1 MKIKENINRNIFRG
15 YDIRGVYPTEIDAD
29 TAYTIG
35 LGFGSYIKSIGKTT
49 CVLGHDNRL
58 SGEELY
64 NALSTGILE
73 TGIDIISLGLCT
85 TPMYYYACIK
95 FGDEEYYHYGEN
107 INNDYRKTMCNKLL
121 KELEVKDYNLQPK
134 VYITK
139 YNLESFK
146 NYVEADTNYATFSGG
161 FSDYV
166 NFLPMYRVPSLNDA
180 AYRVLIEFDR
190 NKNGL
195 NYTTYA
201 TIEVKK

>member
-1 MKIKENINRNIFRG
+1 MVKMKKLNSKGFVMTETLVVAVFIMGIFGIMYNNYYPLIGEYERREVFDDVDSKYGAFWIKRFIQHSSYDLSATQKNTINSNG
-15 YDIRGVYPTEIDAD
+15 Y
-29 TAYTIG
+29 
-35 LGFGSYIKSIGKTT
+35 
-49 CVLGHDNRL
+49 VLF
-58 SGEELY
+58 SC
-64 NALSTGILE
+64 S
-73 TGIDIISLGLCT
+73 
-85 TPMYYYACIK
+85 
-95 FGDEEYYHYGEN
+95 N

-121 KELEVKDYNLQPK
+121 KELEVKDYNVQPK

-166 NFLPMYRVPSLNDA
+166 NFLPLYRVPSLNDA
-180 AYRVLIEFDR
+180 EYRVLIEFDR

>member
-1 MKIKENINRNIFRG
+1 MVKMKKLNSKGFVMTETLVVAVFIMGIFGIMYNNYYPLIGEYERREVFDDVDSKYGAFWIKRFIQHSSYNLSAAEKNTINNNG
-15 YDIRGVYPTEIDAD
+15 Y
-29 TAYTIG
+29 
-35 LGFGSYIKSIGKTT
+35 
-49 CVLGHDNRL
+49 VLFSCN
-58 SGEELY
+58 
-64 NALSTGILE
+64 
-73 TGIDIISLGLCT
+73 
-85 TPMYYYACIK
+85 
-95 FGDEEYYHYGEN
+95 N

-146 NYVEADTNYATFSGG
+146 NYVEADTNYTTFSGG

-166 NFLPMYRVPSLNDA
+166 NFLPNYRVPSLNDA

>member
-1 MKIKENINRNIFRG
+1 MVKMKKLNSKGFVMTETLVVAVFIMGIFGIMYNNYYPLIGEYERREVFDDVDSKYGAFWIKRFIQHSSYDLSAAQKNTINSNG
-15 YDIRGVYPTEIDAD
+15 Y
-29 TAYTIG
+29 
-35 LGFGSYIKSIGKTT
+35 
-49 CVLGHDNRL
+49 VLFSCN
-58 SGEELY
+58 
-64 NALSTGILE
+64 
-73 TGIDIISLGLCT
+73 
-85 TPMYYYACIK
+85 
-95 FGDEEYYHYGEN
+95 N

-121 KELEVKDYNLQPK
+121 KELEVKDYNVQPK

-166 NFLPMYRVPSLNDA
+166 NFLPIYRVPSLNDA

>member
-1 MKIKENINRNIFRG
+1 MVKMKKLNSKGFVMTETLVVAVFIMGIFGIMYNNYYPLIGEYERREVFDDVDSKYGAFWIKRFIQHSSYDLSAAQKNTINSNG
-15 YDIRGVYPTEIDAD
+15 Y
-29 TAYTIG
+29 
-35 LGFGSYIKSIGKTT
+35 
-49 CVLGHDNRL
+49 VLFSCN
-58 SGEELY
+58 
-64 NALSTGILE
+64 
-73 TGIDIISLGLCT
+73 
-85 TPMYYYACIK
+85 
-95 FGDEEYYHYGEN
+95 N

-121 KELEVKDYNLQPK
+121 KELEVKDYNVQPK

-139 YNLESFK
+139 YNLETFK
-146 NYVEADTNYATFSGG
+146 NNVAADTNYATFSGG

-166 NFLPMYRVPSLNDA
+166 NFLPIYRVPSLNDA

>member
-1 MKIKENINRNIFRG
+1 MVKMKKLNSKGFVMTETLVVAVFIMGIFGIMYNNYYPLIGEYERREVFDDVDSKYGAFWIKRFIQHSSYDLSAAQKNTINSNG
-15 YDIRGVYPTEIDAD
+15 Y
-29 TAYTIG
+29 
-35 LGFGSYIKSIGKTT
+35 
-49 CVLGHDNRL
+49 VLFSCN
-58 SGEELY
+58 
-64 NALSTGILE
+64 
-73 TGIDIISLGLCT
+73 
-85 TPMYYYACIK
+85 
-95 FGDEEYYHYGEN
+95 N

-166 NFLPMYRVPSLNDA
+166 NFLPIYRVPSLNDA

>member
-1 MKIKENINRNIFRG
+1 MVKMKKLNSKGFVMTETLVVAVFIMGIFGIMYNNYYPLIGEYERREVFDDVDSKYGAFWIKRFIQHSSYDLSAAQKNTINTNG
-15 YDIRGVYPTEIDAD
+15 Y
-29 TAYTIG
+29 
-35 LGFGSYIKSIGKTT
+35 
-49 CVLGHDNRL
+49 VLFSCN
-58 SGEELY
+58 
-64 NALSTGILE
+64 
-73 TGIDIISLGLCT
+73 
-85 TPMYYYACIK
+85 
-95 FGDEEYYHYGEN
+95 N

-121 KELEVKDYNLQPK
+121 KELEVKDYNVQPK

-166 NFLPMYRVPSLNDA
+166 NFLPIYRVPSLNDA

>member
-1 MKIKENINRNIFRG
+1 MVKMKKLNSKGFVMTETLVVAVFIMGIFGIMYNNYYPLIGEYERREVFDDVDSKYGAFWIKRFIQHSSYNLSAAEKNTINTNG
-15 YDIRGVYPTEIDAD
+15 Y
-29 TAYTIG
+29 
-35 LGFGSYIKSIGKTT
+35 
-49 CVLGHDNRL
+49 VLFSCN
-58 SGEELY
+58 
-64 NALSTGILE
+64 
-73 TGIDIISLGLCT
+73 
-85 TPMYYYACIK
+85 
-95 FGDEEYYHYGEN
+95 N

-121 KELEVKDYNLQPK
+121 KELEVKDYNVQPK

-146 NYVEADTNYATFSGG
+146 NYVAADTNYATFSGG

-166 NFLPMYRVPSLNDA
+166 NFLPIYRVPSLNDA

>member
-1 MKIKENINRNIFRG
+1 MVKMKKLNSKGFVMTETLVVAVFIMGIFGIMYNNYYPLIGEYERREVFDDVDSKYGAFWIKRFIQHSSYDLSAAQKNTINSNGYVLFSCNNI
-15 YDIRGVYPTEIDAD
+15 Y
-29 TAYTIG
+29 
-35 LGFGSYIKSIGKTT
+35 
-49 CVLGHDNRL
+49 
-58 SGEELY
+58 
-64 NALSTGILE
+64 
-73 TGIDIISLGLCT
+73 
-85 TPMYYYACIK
+85 
-95 FGDEEYYHYGEN
+95 
-107 INNDYRKTMCNKLL
+107 NDYRKTMCNKLL
-121 KELEVKDYNLQPK
+121 KELEVKDYNVQPK

>member
-1 MKIKENINRNIFRG
+1 MVKMKKLNSKGFVMTETLVVAVFIMGIFGIMYNNYYPLIGEYERREVFDDVDSKYGAFWIKRFIQHSSYDLSAAEKNTINSN
-15 YDIRGVYPTEIDAD
+15 
-29 TAYTIG
+29 AY
-35 LGFGSYIKSIGKTT
+35 
-49 CVLGHDNRL
+49 VLFSCN
-58 SGEELY
+58 
-64 NALSTGILE
+64 
-73 TGIDIISLGLCT
+73 
-85 TPMYYYACIK
+85 
-95 FGDEEYYHYGEN
+95 N

-121 KELEVKDYNLQPK
+121 KELEVKDHNVQPK

-166 NFLPMYRVPSLNDA
+166 NFLPNYRVPSLNDA

>member
-1 MKIKENINRNIFRG
+1 MVKMKKLNSKGFVMTETLVVAVFIMGIFGIMYNNYYPLIGEYERREVFDDVDSKYGAFWIKRFIQHSSYDLSAAQKNTINSNG
-15 YDIRGVYPTEIDAD
+15 Y
-29 TAYTIG
+29 
-35 LGFGSYIKSIGKTT
+35 
-49 CVLGHDNRL
+49 VLFSCN
-58 SGEELY
+58 
-64 NALSTGILE
+64 
-73 TGIDIISLGLCT
+73 
-85 TPMYYYACIK
+85 
-95 FGDEEYYHYGEN
+95 N

-121 KELEVKDYNLQPK
+121 KELEVKDYNVQPK

>member
-1 MKIKENINRNIFRG
+1 MVKMKKLNSKGFVMTETLVVAVFIMGIFGIMYNNYYPLIGEYERREVFDDVDSKYGAFWIKRFIQHSSYDLSAAQKNTINSNG
-15 YDIRGVYPTEIDAD
+15 Y
-29 TAYTIG
+29 
-35 LGFGSYIKSIGKTT
+35 
-49 CVLGHDNRL
+49 VLFSCN
-58 SGEELY
+58 
-64 NALSTGILE
+64 
-73 TGIDIISLGLCT
+73 
-85 TPMYYYACIK
+85 
-95 FGDEEYYHYGEN
+95 N

-146 NYVEADTNYATFSGG
+146 NYVEADTNYTTFSGG

-166 NFLPMYRVPSLNDA
+166 NFLPNYRVPSLNDA

>member
-1 MKIKENINRNIFRG
+1 MVKMKKLNSKGFVMTETLVVAVFIMGIFGIMYNNYYPLIGEYERREVFDDVDSKYGAFWIKRFIQHSSYDLSAAQKNTINNNG
-15 YDIRGVYPTEIDAD
+15 Y
-29 TAYTIG
+29 
-35 LGFGSYIKSIGKTT
+35 
-49 CVLGHDNRL
+49 VLF
-58 SGEELY
+58 SC
-64 NALSTGILE
+64 S
-73 TGIDIISLGLCT
+73 
-85 TPMYYYACIK
+85 
-95 FGDEEYYHYGEN
+95 N

-121 KELEVKDYNLQPK
+121 KELEVKDYNVQPK

-166 NFLPMYRVPSLNDA
+166 NFLPLYRVPSLNDA
-180 AYRVLIEFDR
+180 EYRVLIEFDR

>member
-1 MKIKENINRNIFRG
+1 MVKMKKLNSKGFVMTETLVVAVFIMGIFGIMYNNYYPLIGEYERREVFDDVDSKYGAFWIKRFIQHNSYDLSAAQKNTINNNG
-15 YDIRGVYPTEIDAD
+15 Y
-29 TAYTIG
+29 
-35 LGFGSYIKSIGKTT
+35 
-49 CVLGHDNRL
+49 VLFSCN
-58 SGEELY
+58 
-64 NALSTGILE
+64 
-73 TGIDIISLGLCT
+73 
-85 TPMYYYACIK
+85 
-95 FGDEEYYHYGEN
+95 N

-121 KELEVKDYNLQPK
+121 KELEVKDYNVQPK

-139 YNLESFK
+139 YNLETFK
-146 NYVEADTNYATFSGG
+146 NNVAADTNYATFSGG

-166 NFLPMYRVPSLNDA
+166 NFLPLYRVPSLNDA

>member
-1 MKIKENINRNIFRG
+1 MVKMKKLNSKGFVMTETLVVAVFIMGIFGIMYNNYYPLIGEYERREVFDDVDSKYGAFWIKRFIQHSSYDLSAAQKNTINSNG
-15 YDIRGVYPTEIDAD
+15 Y
-29 TAYTIG
+29 
-35 LGFGSYIKSIGKTT
+35 
-49 CVLGHDNRL
+49 VLFSCN
-58 SGEELY
+58 
-64 NALSTGILE
+64 
-73 TGIDIISLGLCT
+73 
-85 TPMYYYACIK
+85 
-95 FGDEEYYHYGEN
+95 N
-107 INNDYRKTMCNKLL
+107 INNDYRKIMCNKLL
-121 KELEVKDYNLQPK
+121 KELEVKDYNVQPK

>member
-1 MKIKENINRNIFRG
+1 MVKMKKLNSKGFVMTETLVVAVFIMGIFGIMYNNYYPLIGEYERREVFDDVDSKYGAFWIKRFIQHSSYDLSAAQKNTINSNG
-15 YDIRGVYPTEIDAD
+15 Y
-29 TAYTIG
+29 
-35 LGFGSYIKSIGKTT
+35 
-49 CVLGHDNRL
+49 VLFSCN
-58 SGEELY
+58 
-64 NALSTGILE
+64 
-73 TGIDIISLGLCT
+73 
-85 TPMYYYACIK
+85 
-95 FGDEEYYHYGEN
+95 N

>member
-1 MKIKENINRNIFRG
+1 MVKMKKLNSKGFVMTETLVVAVFIMGIFGIMYNNYYPLIGEYERREVFDDVDSKYGAFWIKRFIQHSSYDLSAAQKNTINSNG
-15 YDIRGVYPTEIDAD
+15 Y
-29 TAYTIG
+29 
-35 LGFGSYIKSIGKTT
+35 
-49 CVLGHDNRL
+49 VLFSCN
-58 SGEELY
+58 
-64 NALSTGILE
+64 
-73 TGIDIISLGLCT
+73 
-85 TPMYYYACIK
+85 
-95 FGDEEYYHYGEN
+95 N

-134 VYITK
+134 IYITK

>member
-1 MKIKENINRNIFRG
+1 MVKMKKLNSKGFVMTETLVVAVFIMGIFGIMYNNYYPLIGEYERREVFDDVDSKYGAFWIKRFIQHSSYDLSATQKNTINNNG
-15 YDIRGVYPTEIDAD
+15 Y
-29 TAYTIG
+29 
-35 LGFGSYIKSIGKTT
+35 
-49 CVLGHDNRL
+49 VLF
-58 SGEELY
+58 SC
-64 NALSTGILE
+64 S
-73 TGIDIISLGLCT
+73 
-85 TPMYYYACIK
+85 
-95 FGDEEYYHYGEN
+95 N

-121 KELEVKDYNLQPK
+121 KELEVKDYNVQPK

-166 NFLPMYRVPSLNDA
+166 NFLPLYRVPSLNDA
-180 AYRVLIEFDR
+180 EYRVLIEFDR

>member
-1 MKIKENINRNIFRG
+1 MVKMKKLNSKGFVMTETLVVAVFIMGIFGIMYNNYYPLIGEYERREVFDDVDSKYGAFWIKRFIQHSSYKLSAAQKNTINNNG
-15 YDIRGVYPTEIDAD
+15 Y
-29 TAYTIG
+29 
-35 LGFGSYIKSIGKTT
+35 
-49 CVLGHDNRL
+49 VLF
-58 SGEELY
+58 SC
-64 NALSTGILE
+64 S
-73 TGIDIISLGLCT
+73 
-85 TPMYYYACIK
+85 
-95 FGDEEYYHYGEN
+95 N

-121 KELEVKDYNLQPK
+121 KELEVKDYNVQPK

-166 NFLPMYRVPSLNDA
+166 NFLPLYRVPSLNDA
-180 AYRVLIEFDR
+180 EYRVLIEFDR

>member
-1 MKIKENINRNIFRG
+1 MVKMKKLNSKGFVMTETLVVAVFIMGIFGIMYNNYYPLIGEYERREVFDDVDSKYGAFWIKRFIQHSSYDLSAAQKNTINSNG
-15 YDIRGVYPTEIDAD
+15 Y
-29 TAYTIG
+29 
-35 LGFGSYIKSIGKTT
+35 
-49 CVLGHDNRL
+49 VLFSCN
-58 SGEELY
+58 
-64 NALSTGILE
+64 
-73 TGIDIISLGLCT
+73 
-85 TPMYYYACIK
+85 
-95 FGDEEYYHYGEN
+95 N

-180 AYRVLIEFDR
+180 DYRVLIEFDR

>member
-1 MKIKENINRNIFRG
+1 MVKMKKLNSKGFVMTETLVVAVFIMGIFGIMYNNYYPLIGEYERREVFDDVDSKYGAFWIKRFIQHSSYDLSAAQKNTINSNG
-15 YDIRGVYPTEIDAD
+15 Y
-29 TAYTIG
+29 
-35 LGFGSYIKSIGKTT
+35 
-49 CVLGHDNRL
+49 VLFSCN
-58 SGEELY
+58 
-64 NALSTGILE
+64 
-73 TGIDIISLGLCT
+73 
-85 TPMYYYACIK
+85 
-95 FGDEEYYHYGEN
+95 N

-146 NYVEADTNYATFSGG
+146 NYVEADTNYTTFSGG

>member
-1 MKIKENINRNIFRG
+1 MVKMKKLNSKGFVMTETLVVAVFIMGIFGIMYNNYYPLIGEYERREVFDDVDSKYGAFWIKRFIQHSSYDLSAAQKNTINSNG
-15 YDIRGVYPTEIDAD
+15 Y
-29 TAYTIG
+29 
-35 LGFGSYIKSIGKTT
+35 
-49 CVLGHDNRL
+49 VLFSCN
-58 SGEELY
+58 
-64 NALSTGILE
+64 
-73 TGIDIISLGLCT
+73 
-85 TPMYYYACIK
+85 
-95 FGDEEYYHYGEN
+95 N

-166 NFLPMYRVPSLNDA
+166 NFLPNYRVPSLNDA